1 MYKTILVPIDT
12 SHIER
17 AASMFSAAKTLC
29 SADGD
34 IVCLNVFHEIPA
46 AVTVEIPT
54 ELLPNL
60 MGNAREELQS
70 AINAADVKAR
80 IEIRSGHPAR
90 TALEFAEEL
99 DADLIIV
106 GSHKPG
112 LEDYFLGSTSA
123 RIVRHAK
130 CSVLVQ
136 R

>member
-17 AASMFSAAKTLC
+17 AAAMFSAAKTLC

-34 IVCLNVFHEIPA
+34 IVCLNVFHEIPELA
-46 AVTVEIPT
+46 PIGIPT
-54 ELLPNL
+54 ELFPNL

-70 AINAADVKAR
+70 AINAADVNAH

-90 TALEFAEEL
+90 TALDIAEQL
-99 DADLIIV
+99 DADLIVV

-112 LEDYFLGSTSA
+112 LEDYFLGSTAA